1 MDNDARTLE
10 EKLAML
16 DQKFPLVGYT
26 NASRLITT
34 VRRMKKEKELGIPIQ
49 YRTGFA
55 ISTKTGKGAD
65 EMSEREWNDFYND
78 LCGEL
83 KRQYPEEHQHLFPDG
98 ND

>member
-1 MDNDARTLE
+1 MDDNERTLK
-10 EKLAML
+10 EKLTKL
-16 DQKFPLVGYT
+16 DKEHPLVGYT
-26 NASRLITT
+26 NASRVITT
-34 VRRMKKEKELGIPIQ
+34 VRRMKAEKEMGIPIQ

-65 EMSEREWNDFYND
+65 EMSEREWNEFYND

-98 ND
+98 KN

>member
-16 DQKFPLVGYT
+16 DRKFRVVGYT
-26 NASRLITT
+26 NASRLITA
-34 VRRMKKEKELGIPIQ
+34 VRRMKAEKDMDLPIQ
-49 YRTGFA
+49 HRTGFA
-55 ISTKTGKGAD
+55 ISTKTGKGAN
-65 EMSEREWNDFYND
+65 EMSEREWDDFYND

-98 ND
+98 KD